1 VFDNK
6 CDVRTSFLAIALTCF
21 LAAIVHAQENTTM
34 EISRSSYAAI
44 AYSPATGK
52 YAYASDYRSRP
63 AAEKAALAKCGAED
77 AVIACWVNWGFC
89 ALALGSDKSC
99 WGVGW
104 QYGGGANN
112 HQARDRALEDC
123 RNRTTGVYT
132 AIILSSDG
140 QYVWDSKDHTIIIDN
155 KGNIRDGHGNI
166 VTPTPSATASAS
178 ERSDDK
184 K

>member
-52 YAYASDYRSRP
+52 YASASDYRSRP
-63 AAEKAALAKCGAED
+63 AAEKAALAKCGADD

-99 WGVGW
+99 WGWVGNTEAELITIKPGTVRSRIAETEP
-104 QYGGGANN
+104 QVF
-112 HQARDRALEDC
+112 
-123 RNRTTGVYT
+123 TP
-132 AIILSSDG
+132 LSS
-140 QYVWDSKDHTIIIDN
+140 
-155 KGNIRDGHGNI
+155 
-166 VTPTPSATASAS
+166 
-178 ERSDDK
+178 
-184 K
+184 